1 MNEAM
6 ISHGGPGHLWL
17 ASLGVRGMHLGLA
30 RMHALLQR
38 LGQPQDAFLSVV
50 VAGTDGKGSTSAM
63 LAQMLDAAGLSVGLY
78 TSPHL
83 VETRERVR
91 IGPLCATAEALDDA
105 LAQVQLASIEEES
118 LDLTPFEAL
127 TAAAFCLFR
136 QARVEIAVLEV
147 GLGGRLDAVNAV
159 EPIVSIITNL
169 SHDHTAILGNTLA
182 QIAFEKAGVARNGRP
197 LIVANGGLVK
207 SALRKHK
214 IEAKLYIVGQDLI
227 VDSYVVRGSNWHA
240 AGVLSGPALPLGLS
254 LELQLPGRH
263 QLDNAALAVLGYQQV
278 AEHLRPLG
286 RILASVDE
294 VIAALGEVDWP
305 CRAEIVEQDPVVV
318 LDAAHNPAALG
329 VLSELLAERGRGWQV
344 ILAVRKDRD
353 AADVVRAI
361 KPIADAFWLPR
372 MQGETLMNAEE
383 LATIVDS
390 VAPSAGVAVADFA
403 RCFAQAR
410 REALPG
416 AGVVLTGSQHA
427 LGEWLA
433 SGIVSSPRLLR
444 RLGRS

>member
-1 MNEAM
+1 MNEAI
-6 ISHGGPGHLWL
+6 ISYRGPGHLWL
-17 ASLGVRGMHLGLA
+17 ASLGVRGMQLGLA

-38 LGQPQDAFLSVV
+38 LGRPQTTFLSVV

-63 LAQMLDAAGLSVGLY
+63 LAQMLEAAGLSVGLY

-83 VETRERVR
+83 METRERVR
-91 IGPLCATAEALDDA
+91 IGPVCVSQEALDDA
-105 LAQVQLASIEEES
+105 LRQVQSASDAAEA

-136 QARVEIAVLEV
+136 DAGVAIAVLEI

-182 QIAFEKAGVARNGRP
+182 QIAYEKAGVARAARP
-197 LIVANGGLVK
+197 LIVANGGLIK
-207 SALRKHK
+207 SALRKHNV
-214 IEAKLYIVGQDLI
+214 EPKLLTLGQDLV

-240 AGVLSGPALPLGLS
+240 AGLLSGPALPLGLS
-254 LELQLPGRH
+254 LELELPGRH

-278 AEHLRPLG
+278 AEYLRT
-286 RILASVDE
+286 LARLLPSVDE
-294 VIAALGEVDWP
+294 VASSLGSVDWP
-305 CRAEIVEQDPVVV
+305 CRAEIVEQDPIVV
-318 LDAAHNPAALG
+318 LDAAHNPAAIG
-329 VLSELLAERGRGWQV
+329 ALSELLAERGRGWQV

-361 KPIADAFWLPR
+361 KPIADSFWLPR
-372 MQGETLMNAEE
+372 MHGETLMNAEE
-383 LATIVDS
+383 LSTIVDA

-433 SGIVSSPRLLR
+433 RGIVSSPRLLR
-444 RLGRS
+444 RLGRI